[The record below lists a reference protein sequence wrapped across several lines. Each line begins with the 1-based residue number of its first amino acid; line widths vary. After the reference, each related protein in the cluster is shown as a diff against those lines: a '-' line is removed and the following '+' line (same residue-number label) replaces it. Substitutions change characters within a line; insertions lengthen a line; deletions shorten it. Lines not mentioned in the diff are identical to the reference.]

1 MNHDDDIPEDTPEA
15 PILDEADDGVP
26 MELERSPIEDEG
38 PEVSPEPVPEPAAH
52 PAAVSEPVIDP
63 EAITQDAASLD
74 DVGAYVLNFRWVVG
88 LLIGLTALNV
98 ILGTLGVHVAAIV
111 MVAALQVSLVFVLLM
126 HAMADMK
133 VLTPLFSLC
142 GVFVVLLICL
152 MLVAHTDTIEG
163 TEYVESPAAPTSDHA
178 NEADE

>member
-15 PILDEADDGVP
+15 PIMNDADESAP
-26 MELERSPIEDEG
+26 MELERTHFEDDV
-38 PEVSPEPVPEPAAH
+38 PEVVPEAAPEPAAH
-52 PAAVSEPVIDP
+52 PAAVADPVIESDGAP
-63 EAITQDAASLD
+63 QTSEGID
-74 DVGAYVLNFRWVVG
+74 DVGAYVMNFRWVVG
-88 LLIGLTALNV
+88 LLIGLTVLNV
-98 ILGTLGVHVAAIV
+98 ILGTLGVHVAAIA
-111 MVAALQVSLVFVLLM
+111 MVAALQVSMVFVLLM

-163 TEYVESPAAPTSDHA
+163 TEHIQTPAATEHDA
-178 NEADE
+178 EADE